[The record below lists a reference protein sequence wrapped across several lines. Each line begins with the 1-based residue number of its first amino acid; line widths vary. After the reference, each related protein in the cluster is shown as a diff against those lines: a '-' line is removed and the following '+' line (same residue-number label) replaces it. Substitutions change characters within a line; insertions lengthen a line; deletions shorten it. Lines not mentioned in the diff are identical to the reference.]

1 MKDVKGYA
9 SDLRPP
15 MKEEQIQIAL
25 SFARIGKENDIGA
38 HNTCGHLCK

>member
-1 MKDVKGYA
+1 
-9 SDLRPP
+9 